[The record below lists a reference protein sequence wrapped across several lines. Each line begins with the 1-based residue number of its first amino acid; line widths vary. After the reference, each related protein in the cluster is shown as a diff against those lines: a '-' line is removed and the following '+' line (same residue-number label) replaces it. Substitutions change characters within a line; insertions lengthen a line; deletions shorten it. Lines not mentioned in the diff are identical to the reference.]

1 MDNIVNVLAKIV
13 MKQPVRSY
21 YFAVENQRS

>member
-13 MKQPVRSY
+13 MKQAAGSY
-21 YFAVENQRS
+21 YFAIENQRW